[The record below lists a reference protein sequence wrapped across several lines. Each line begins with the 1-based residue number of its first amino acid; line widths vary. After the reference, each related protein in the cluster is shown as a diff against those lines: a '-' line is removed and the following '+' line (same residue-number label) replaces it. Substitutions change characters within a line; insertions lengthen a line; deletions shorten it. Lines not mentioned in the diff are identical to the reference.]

1 MTKHPVDETLPE
13 VVMPSCA
20 VHKTL
25 SGQKALVTGAS
36 SGIGKGVALA
46 LSKAGADVVVNYASS
61 PEQAEEVVAEIRHEG
76 ALRVLRPGGTLSS
89 LGVYSG
95 DLTIPLDAFTA
106 GIGDH
111 RLSSSES
118 GRCATTPVAIDSL
131 ARCRAQT
138 PPPDPRPQGAGWIES
153 SCAQR
158 PFICGSNHQPNRR
171 RKRTRARVRLLNNFG
186 E

>member
-46 LSKAGADVVVNYASS
+46 LALSKAVADVVVNYASS

-89 LGVYSG
+89 LGVY
-95 DLTIPLDAFTA
+95 I
-106 GIGDH
+106 
-111 RLSSSES
+111 R
-118 GRCATTPVAIDSL
+118 AT
-131 ARCRAQT
+131 
-138 PPPDPRPQGAGWIES
+138 
-153 SCAQR
+153 
-158 PFICGSNHQPNRR
+158 
-171 RKRTRARVRLLNNFG
+171 
-186 E
+186 